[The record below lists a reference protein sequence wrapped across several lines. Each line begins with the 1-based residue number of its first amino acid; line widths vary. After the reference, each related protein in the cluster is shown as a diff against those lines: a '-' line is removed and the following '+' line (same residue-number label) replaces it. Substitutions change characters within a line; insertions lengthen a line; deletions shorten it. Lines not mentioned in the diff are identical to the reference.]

1 MEKDNHV
8 SIWVGYSPTIE
19 RIEKYILIPYSEDG
33 DQLGSQFSH
42 QYHINSGGF
51 IDEDFLELS
60 CFGPVNNIL
69 KGMECSYYEYVSE
82 QIERA
87 EKQFVDWRINFAILY
102 FNYDY
107 SGAVTESHLDDI
119 STKFI
124 GGFPYR

>member
-8 SIWVGYSPTIE
+8 SIWAGYSPTTE
-19 RIEKYILIPYSEDG
+19 SLEKYILIPYSEDG

-42 QYHINSGGF
+42 QYHINNGGF

-60 CFGPVNNIL
+60 CFEPVNSIL
-69 KGMECSYYEYVSE
+69 EGMECSYYEYVSE
-82 QIERA
+82 QIEKA
-87 EKQFVDWRINFAILY
+87 GKQFVERRINFAILY

-107 SGAVTESHLDDI
+107 SGAVTESHHDDI

-124 GGFPYR
+124 GSFPYR